1 MGTALGMISLLDSA
15 IDSSN
20 ILKFLNHLQVP
31 EEILLSLLQEQH
43 AESKQIS
50 KVGSML
56 LIRYFKEK
64 ANKAEA
70 FVSIIC
76 PALWFNIGN
85 DNRNTLDD
93 FLMQLLDKTI
103 AEQKDKVSTEVSDF
117 FDMVASHVCE

>member
-20 ILKFLNHLQVP
+20 ILKFLNHLQVS

-50 KVGSML
+50 KLGSML
-56 LIRYFKEK
+56 LIKYFKEK
-64 ANKAEA
+64 ANKADA
-70 FVSIIC
+70 FVGITC

-85 DNRNTLDD
+85 DNRKTLDD
-93 FLMQLLDKTI
+93 FLTQLLEKTI
-103 AEQKDKVSTEVSDF
+103 AEQEDKVSIEVRDF
-117 FDMVASHVCE
+117 LDMVASHACE